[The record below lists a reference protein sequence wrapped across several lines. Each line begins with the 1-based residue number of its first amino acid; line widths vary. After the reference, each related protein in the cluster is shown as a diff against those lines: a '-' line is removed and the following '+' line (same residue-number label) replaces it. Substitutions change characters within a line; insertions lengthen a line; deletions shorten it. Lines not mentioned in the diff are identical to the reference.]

1 MRFVCLPPFPLS
13 NAQAAHINLE
23 LACELHGK
31 CAYVE
36 AIKLYEEARDTSVQ
50 QHLTVAV
57 LNTVIA
63 AVAAPLL
70 LLCCTAKCHS
80 KACRTRLLPHAT
92 VPYAQGVQGSRGAA
106 GEENAKILVLHPMTA
121 VAPVIKVFLSPHP
134 PPPIF
139 VFGTWRR
146 DPPGRGQCVLKYR
159 NCLLEQG

>member
-1 MRFVCLPPFPLS
+1 M
-13 NAQAAHINLE
+13 
-23 LACELHGK
+23 
-31 CAYVE
+31 
-36 AIKLYEEARDTSVQ
+36 YEEARDTSVQ

-92 VPYAQGVQGSRGAA
+92 VPYAPGVQGSRGAA

-121 VAPVIKVFLSPHP
+121 VAPELRISCHHILLLRFLFSVHGGETHP
-134 PPPIF
+134 D
-139 VFGTWRR
+139 VANA
-146 DPPGRGQCVLKYR
+146 YR
-159 NCLLEQG
+159 STGIVY